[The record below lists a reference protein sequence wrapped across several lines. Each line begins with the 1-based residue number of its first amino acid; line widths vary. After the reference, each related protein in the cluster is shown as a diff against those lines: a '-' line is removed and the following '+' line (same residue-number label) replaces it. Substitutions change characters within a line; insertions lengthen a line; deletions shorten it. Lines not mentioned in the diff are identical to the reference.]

1 MKNNKEFW
9 DKMASR
15 YESQFNTKYDESYN
29 ETIQITKKYLKD
41 TDVVLDFGCGI
52 GITTI
57 ELAESV
63 KKIHAIDISENMIS
77 IAKRKTEEREIS
89 NIQFDIT
96 NIYDEKLEKG
106 SFDVIMAFN
115 ILYLIQDTDN
125 VMKRINEL
133 LKPDGIFI
141 SATDC
146 IQESIKFTKL
156 IIQVFLSKIGVLPR
170 VRRFKISELESIVE
184 AGGFSIIETQN
195 LFDSPP
201 NHYIVARKK

>member
-1 MKNNKEFW
+1 MKKTKEFW
-9 DKMASR
+9 DRMASR
-15 YESQFNTKYDESYN
+15 YETGIDDRYDESYN

-41 TDVVLDFGCGI
+41 TDVVLDYGCGI

-89 NIQFDIT
+89 NIQFDVT
-96 NIYDEKLEKG
+96 DIYDEKLEKE

-115 ILYLIQDTDN
+115 ILYLIKDIDN

-146 IQESIKFTKL
+146 IQESIKFTTL
-156 IIQVFLSKIGVLPR
+156 IQPFLSKIGVIPYI
-170 VRRFKISELESIVE
+170 RRFKISELEKIVE
-184 AGGFSIIETQN
+184 AGDFSIIETQN

-201 NHYIVARKK
+201 NRYIVARKK